1 METSSPQHAARRRRD
16 RFVLFLLGLVLF
28 APGLGLRDP
37 WPPDEPRFAQIAREM
52 LATGQWLIPH
62 IGGHPYSDK
71 PPVFFW
77 AIAGFETLTGS
88 PRLAFLLPSLL
99 AALGTLLLTYDLGQR
114 LWNRRVGMLAALLLA
129 FTVQFTLQARMAQID
144 ALLAFWTTLA
154 LYGLMRHLLRG
165 PDLRALY
172 LGFFAVGMGILTK
185 GVGFLPLALLPLAAL
200 WRRRTDAPLSPI
212 PLRHGLGGLA
222 LLLGVLLAWAG
233 PMLWASLQDPALAAY
248 RDDLLLRQ
256 TATRYAQAWGHREP
270 FWYYLVQVIPVF
282 WLPGSLLLPWLIP
295 AWRRR
300 LGRGDG
306 RYALLLGYAL
316 VVLVF
321 FSLSSGKRGL
331 YLLPATPAFAL
342 ACAPLLPGLL
352 RKSGIQWLTWG
363 LMLLLGLSL
372 LAGWLYLAWID
383 SSAIQDLALRYQ
395 VQPWVPLGILTIAAL
410 GLAAWLGP
418 RRGFTALLGTL
429 LVGWLL
435 HGFWAA
441 PLLDATRSGR
451 ALMERVAQRIGPQ
464 AELGMVDWK
473 EQFLYQA
480 DRTVMTFGY
489 RRADRVG
496 EATEAIAWLNAA
508 PGRWVLLPEERL
520 TPCFDP
526 QRAMALGQA
535 HRELWFLVRADMARP
550 CAGEQP

>member
-1 METSSPQHAARRRRD
+1 MEPRLSLQARRRRD
-16 RFVLFLLGLVLF
+16 HFVLFVLGLALF

-52 LATGQWLIPH
+52 LVSGQWLIPH

-77 AIAGFETLTGS
+77 AIAAFEALTGS
-88 PRLAFLLPSLL
+88 ARLAFLLPSLL
-99 AALGTLLLTYDLGQR
+99 AALGTLLLTYDLGRR
-114 LWNRRVGMLAALLLA
+114 LWNRRVGMMAALLLA

-144 ALLAFWTTLA
+144 ALLCFWTTLA
-154 LYGLMRHLLRG
+154 LYGFVRHLLRG
-165 PDLRALY
+165 PDLRAFY
-172 LGFFAVGMGILTK
+172 LGSFAVAVGVLTK
-185 GVGFLPLALLPLAAL
+185 GVGFLPLVVLPIAVLWSRRGHASVQGVAPRHALGAAAL
-200 WRRRTDAPLSPI
+200 VI
-212 PLRHGLGGLA
+212 A
-222 LLLGVLLAWAG
+222 LLLAWAG
-233 PMLWASLQDPALAAY
+233 PMLWASLHDPALPAY

-256 TATRYAQAWGHREP
+256 TAIRYADAWGHREP
-270 FWYYLVQVIPVF
+270 FWYYLVQVIPPF

-300 LGRGDG
+300 IGRGDA

-316 VVLVF
+316 VVIVF

-352 RKSGIQWLTWG
+352 RKRAVQVLTWG
-363 LMLLLGLSL
+363 VVATLGLAL
-372 LAGWLYLAWID
+372 LSGWLYLAWVDERIVPELV
-383 SSAIQDLALRYQ
+383 ARYR
-395 VQPWVPLGILTIAAL
+395 VQPWAPLAIMTTASLA
-410 GLAAWLGP
+410 LAAWLGP
-418 RRGFTALLGTL
+418 RRGFRALLGTL
-429 LVGWLL
+429 LVGWWL

-441 PLLDATRSGR
+441 PMLDDVRSGR
-451 ALMERVAQRIGPQ
+451 SLMRQVTDRLDPR

-480 DRTVMTFGY
+480 DRPVMTFGY

-496 EATEAIAWLNAA
+496 EAAEAIAWMQAA
-508 PGRWVLLPEERL
+508 PNRRVLVPEERL
-520 TPCFDP
+520 EPCFES
-526 QRAMALGQA
+526 RLAVALGRA
-535 HRELWFLVRADMARP
+535 HREQWFLVGPEAARGCADNVP
-550 CAGEQP
+550 